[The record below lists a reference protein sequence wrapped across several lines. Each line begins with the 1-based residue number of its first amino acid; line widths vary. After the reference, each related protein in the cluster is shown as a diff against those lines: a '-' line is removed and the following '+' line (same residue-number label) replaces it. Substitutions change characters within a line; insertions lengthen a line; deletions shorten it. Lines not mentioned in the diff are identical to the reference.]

1 MSLEPDLQTAVNGIS
16 NLRITTDQKLL
27 DGLSQLSNCASKE
40 DLHLSPISRKKRRPD
55 LKTLIENQQI
65 LYYKQF
71 LGSITEIR
79 DGVEHLH
86 SNLSD
91 LNEICESMSTNLR
104 ASKQSSRNLIDEIS
118 KLESERK
125 KLMVEKNL
133 AQAYLN
139 AFQLSGEDL
148 KILRTTDSSTAI
160 LNEDFFKVFER
171 IQQIQTNVAI
181 LLKVGHQATAV
192 EIMDQM
198 GLLHETALEKI
209 YRWAQSRV
217 KHVENPELSDVLAKS
232 LSYLQIRP
240 MLLKYVLDEYCTHR
254 RSLFVRSYIDALTG
268 AGNIKGIELIGGADP
283 ARYIGDMLAFIH
295 QSIPNEKENLTILL
309 KHCNK
314 IDLND
319 KIVTCMST
327 IMDGVCRPLNVRLEQ
342 TILSGLDCPVMNKID
357 MCIKF
362 YVETIEQILPVSNLL
377 ATLTELYSLCHQT
390 FINQLRCQV
399 QAEVGEYRPPG
410 PDLTPSPIIQALLSL
425 LGDLLKDTLP
435 SSPEQAEILIQL
447 VTSPVVSQ
455 INDVA
460 NRLGSPDMGV
470 YLCNCLNQINIF
482 LEIYPITKTISNT
495 LKSQIDSQMDRLSS
509 EQSSWLI
516 AQLGISHMYTILND
530 KVETPLSTVPG
541 MDSASLKIF
550 VNKLDSVINDP
561 ESVLL
566 PQIYHLSDTGTRKY
580 VQQQSF
586 RILAAIYR
594 KVYEAVINPKNG
606 YPSEI
611 LKMDPKTL
619 EDSLCSDT
627 TEVDTKDT

>member
-1 MSLEPDLQTAVNGIS
+1 M
-16 NLRITTDQKLL
+16 
-27 DGLSQLSNCASKE
+27 
-40 DLHLSPISRKKRRPD
+40 
-55 LKTLIENQQI
+55 
-65 LYYKQF
+65 
-71 LGSITEIR
+71 
-79 DGVEHLH
+79 
-86 SNLSD
+86 
-91 LNEICESMSTNLR
+91 
-104 ASKQSSRNLIDEIS
+104 
-118 KLESERK
+118 
-125 KLMVEKNL
+125 
-133 AQAYLN
+133 
-139 AFQLSGEDL
+139 
-148 KILRTTDSSTAI
+148 
-160 LNEDFFKVFER
+160 
-171 IQQIQTNVAI
+171 
-181 LLKVGHQATAV
+181 
-192 EIMDQM
+192 
-198 GLLHETALEKI
+198 
-209 YRWAQSRV
+209 
-217 KHVENPELSDVLAKS
+217 
-232 LSYLQIRP
+232 
-240 MLLKYVLDEYCTHR
+240 
-254 RSLFVRSYIDALTG
+254 
-268 AGNIKGIELIGGADP
+268 
-283 ARYIGDMLAFIH
+283 
-295 QSIPNEKENLTILL
+295 
-309 KHCNK
+309 
-314 IDLND
+314 
-319 KIVTCMST
+319 
-327 IMDGVCRPLNVRLEQ
+327 
-342 TILSGLDCPVMNKID
+342 
-357 MCIKF
+357 
-362 YVETIEQILPVSNLL
+362 
-377 ATLTELYSLCHQT
+377 
-390 FINQLRCQV
+390 
-399 QAEVGEYRPPG
+399 
-410 PDLTPSPIIQALLSL
+410 
-425 LGDLLKDTLP
+425 LKDTLP

-550 VNKLDSVINDP
+550 VVSTHTENICASISITQLNKTTIKFIFQNKLDSVINDP